1 MVPNCEYV
9 EEVNIG
15 IEEQPNIIKIE
26 RNLFLESKQRYIS
39 LMKEYLDVFFWSY
52 KDLKDY
58 DTSIIQNTIPIK
70 KDEMSLKKNLR
81 RMNPKLLPMVEK
93 EIKKL
98 FKAKIIV
105 SL

>member
-1 MVPNCEYV
+1 
-9 EEVNIG
+9 
-15 IEEQPNIIKIE
+15 
-26 RNLFLESKQRYIS
+26 
-39 LMKEYLDVFFWSY
+39 MKEYSDVFSCSY
-52 KDLKDY
+52 KDLKAY
-58 DTSIIQNTIPIK
+58 NTSIIQHTIPIK